1 MARNRVTD
9 PGVRCGSYRHV
20 NGKPPDAMTCS
31 RVYGPYRVTSR
42 VSALCRR
49 PLQLTQK
56 LAQTCSLSWI
66 D

>member
-1 MARNRVTD
+1 MDSASRARL
-9 PGVRCGSYRHV
+9 
-20 NGKPPDAMTCS
+20 DAMTCS

-56 LAQTCSLSWI
+56 LAQTCGLSWI